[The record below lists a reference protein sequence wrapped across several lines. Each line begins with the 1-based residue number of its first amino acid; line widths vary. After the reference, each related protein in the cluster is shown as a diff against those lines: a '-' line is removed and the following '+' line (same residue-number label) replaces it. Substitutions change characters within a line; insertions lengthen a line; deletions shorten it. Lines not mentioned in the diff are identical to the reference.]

1 MKLRKIIWYRKISSN
16 YFNEMTEWRQP
27 QQAQLWGTRRKTSL
41 LPLVPI
47 SKLDLTILQSFYTNS
62 IFLWD
67 IKDRP
72 HQSKNQTMV
81 RLTWILVW
89 VYYWLDGVAR
99 FPFLNFVTFLDG
111 GNFCKAFAKAQVHIG
126 HIKSLQTLSQS
137 WKTIVKL
144 WVKLFTFQI

>member
-1 MKLRKIIWYRKISSN
+1 MKLRKIIRYRKISSN

-47 SKLDLTILQSFYTNS
+47 SKLDSTILQSFYTNS

-89 VYYWLDGVAR
+89 FFNWLDGVAR
-99 FPFLNFVTFLDG
+99 FPFLNFFTFPDG
-111 GNFCKAFAKAQVHIG
+111 GQFLQSFCKSKNAYRSYQKFCKHCLNPE
-126 HIKSLQTLSQS
+126 KP
-137 WKTIVKL
+137 W
-144 WVKLFTFQI
+144 